1 MLDVGNGL
9 GQVPWPHWHAFWIGY
24 PSDCKHFGSRDNHAC
39 SNVDGIYSAHSCI
52 QTLLF
57 FSAPLPCNVENKFV
71 FFLMLFWARVLGLR
85 NDVQHCILGEEIPST
100 VRTSM
105 FKIIVWKVWDMD
117 QHKKSKSMTQDL
129 RFAVVYCSFE
139 NGIFSEGQLH
149 ASLYLW
155 DGAHGRTGH
164 WRANTMGPRHFT
176 STCCQWETDT

>member
-1 MLDVGNGL
+1 
-9 GQVPWPHWHAFWIGY
+9 
-24 PSDCKHFGSRDNHAC
+24 
-39 SNVDGIYSAHSCI
+39 
-52 QTLLF
+52 
-57 FSAPLPCNVENKFV
+57 
-71 FFLMLFWARVLGLR
+71 
-85 NDVQHCILGEEIPST
+85 
-100 VRTSM
+100 
-105 FKIIVWKVWDMD
+105 MD

-176 STCCQWETDT
+176 STCCQWETDTAVHRDGGIVETAKYCFLCRDCRDGCRDCWFLCRDCRDGKVKEGHLDDSNSLTVPTVPTQKPTVPTTVPTVPTRFRPFSLKSVGCPNLEWSQMVRGILPLSDSDWGESL